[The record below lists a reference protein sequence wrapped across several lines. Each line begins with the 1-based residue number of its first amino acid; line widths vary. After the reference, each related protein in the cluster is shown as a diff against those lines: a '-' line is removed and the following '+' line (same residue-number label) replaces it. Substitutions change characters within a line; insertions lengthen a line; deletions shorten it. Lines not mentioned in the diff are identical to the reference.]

1 MPPITWL
8 ELSLVVDGELAE
20 AIAEVLSRYLPD
32 GVAIMA
38 TAIAPELDG
47 EGIPVGPVRVCG
59 YLPMDEQLEETRQ
72 QIEEALWYLGRIRPV
87 PAPQY
92 QPITE
97 INWVDAWKQH
107 YHPISIGRR
116 LIVVPAWMESPEP
129 DRVPIR
135 MDPGMA
141 FGTGTHPTTQ
151 LCLEALDERV
161 KPGQEV
167 IDVGC
172 GSGILSI
179 AALKL
184 GARQALAVDVDPEAV
199 ANTHVNA
206 TANGVTDRL
215 EVGLGSVAEIRSGAF
230 SIQKAPLVLANILAP
245 VLVRLLEAGL
255 ANLVTPEGVLVLSGI
270 LEGQWDETKA
280 SSPLQEALRAQGLR
294 VIREMKSGDWVAVCV
309 SF

>member
-1 MPPITWL
+1 
-8 ELSLVVDGELAE
+8 
-20 AIAEVLSRYLPD
+20 
-32 GVAIMA
+32 
-38 TAIAPELDG
+38 
-47 EGIPVGPVRVCG
+47 VCG
-59 YLPMDEQLEETRQ
+59 YLPMDEQLEGTRQ

-116 LIVVPAWMESPEP
+116 LIVVPVWMDSPEP
-129 DRVPIR
+129 ERVPIR

-161 KPGQEV
+161 IPGQEV

-179 AALKL
+179 TALKL
-184 GARQALAVDVDPEAV
+184 GARHALAVDVDPEAV

-206 TANGVTDRL
+206 AANGVTDRL

-245 VLVRLLEAGL
+245 VLVRLLEVGL
-255 ANLVTPEGVLVLSGI
+255 ANLLTLGGVLVLSGI

-280 SSPLQEALRAQGLR
+280 PSLLQEALRAQGLR

>member
-38 TAIAPELDG
+38 TEIAPDSDG

-59 YLPMDEQLEETRQ
+59 YLPMDEQLEGTRQ

-107 YHPISIGRR
+107 YHPIPIGRR

-129 DRVPIR
+129 DRIPIR

-161 KPGQEV
+161 IPGQEV

-184 GARQALAVDVDPEAV
+184 GARHALAVDVDPEAV
-199 ANTHVNA
+199 ANTQANA

-215 EVGLGSVAEIRSGAF
+215 EVRLGSVAEIRSGAF

-245 VLVRLLEAGL
+245 VIVHLLDQGLADLLEPG
-255 ANLVTPEGVLVLSGI
+255 GVLVLSGI
-270 LEGQWDETKA
+270 LEDQVGEIEAALAKHR
-280 SSPLQEALRAQGLR
+280 LQVMARRQ
-294 VIREMKSGDWVAVCV
+294 SGDWVAVLAGCIR
-309 SF
+309 

>member
-1 MPPITWL
+1 M

-20 AIAEVLSRYLPD
+20 AIAEVLSRYIPD
-32 GVAIMA
+32 GVAIMS
-38 TAIAPELDG
+38 TAIAPESDG
-47 EGIPVGPVRVCG
+47 EGMPAGPVRVYG
-59 YLPMDEQLEETRQ
+59 YLPMDEQLEGTRQ

-116 LIVVPAWMESPEP
+116 LIVVPVWMDSPEP
-129 DRVPIR
+129 ERVPIR

-161 KPGQEV
+161 IPGQEV

-179 AALKL
+179 TALKL
-184 GARQALAVDVDPEAV
+184 GARHALAVDVDPEAV

-206 TANGVTDRL
+206 AANGVTDRL

-245 VLVRLLEAGL
+245 VLVRLLEVGL
-255 ANLVTPEGVLVLSGI
+255 ANLLTLGGVLVLSGI

-280 SSPLQEALRAQGLR
+280 PSLLQEALRAQGLR

>member
-1 MPPITWL
+1 M

-38 TAIAPELDG
+38 TEIAPDSDG

-59 YLPMDEQLEETRQ
+59 YLPMDEQLEGTRQ

-107 YHPISIGRR
+107 YHPIPIGRR

-129 DRVPIR
+129 DRIPIR

-161 KPGQEV
+161 IPGQEV

-184 GARQALAVDVDPEAV
+184 GARHALAVDVDPEAV
-199 ANTHVNA
+199 ANTQANA

-215 EVGLGSVAEIRSGAF
+215 EVRLGSVAEIRSGAF

-255 ANLVTPEGVLVLSGI
+255 ANLLTPEGVLVLSGI

-280 SSPLQEALRAQGLR
+280 PSPLQEALRVQGLR
-294 VIREMKSGDWVAVCV
+294 VIREMKSGDWVAACI